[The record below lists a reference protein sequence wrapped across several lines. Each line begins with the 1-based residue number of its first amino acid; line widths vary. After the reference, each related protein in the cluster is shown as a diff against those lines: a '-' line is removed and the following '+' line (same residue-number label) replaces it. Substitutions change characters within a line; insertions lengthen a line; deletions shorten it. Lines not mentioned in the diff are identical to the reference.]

1 MTPSFFGRAT
11 ELAELAAAWTG
22 PRSAFV
28 PIYGRRR
35 TGKSRLIVEF
45 AVGKPAIYHVGK
57 QGPAPLQRREFLQ
70 LAAVTLDEPLLAQ
83 VPVET
88 WAEAFRLVDERWKE
102 LQRQAHPD
110 RHAAHGAAAQR
121 VALAAGAA
129 APPAARRSAS
139 RAAAA
144 DLSACFIC

>member
-22 PRSAFV
+22 PRSAFI

-70 LAAVTLDEPLLAQ
+70 FLFVNMAFLDTFLEDFFELRDWHLPDFLDFFEFNNGLIFFKEYE
-83 VPVET
+83 VVFIEH
-88 WAEAFRLVDERWKE
+88 LVIF
-102 LQRQAHPD
+102 
-110 RHAAHGAAAQR
+110 G
-121 VALAAGAA
+121 
-129 APPAARRSAS
+129 
-139 RAAAA
+139 
-144 DLSACFIC
+144 F